1 MTSIITLDKWIQSE
15 QGVKSRRE
23 DGLGDPH
30 GATITPTSA
39 PKPPQDITKKAKISV
54 PGTKTV
60 NHTSEGQ
67 RTQNKGNNELPANG
81 TGRKTENYLYK
92 LPAEIRLHPES
103 FLKQCEEQFPDDD
116 LLMSRIRSFRN
127 GTKEKIK
134 GQWKQVEDPKEPY
147 ILYQI
152 WQYTESRKNG
162 RKYFGGMK

>member
-1 MTSIITLDKWIQSE
+1 MTSTITLDKWIQSE

-39 PKPPQDITKKAKISV
+39 PKPPQDITKNARISV
-54 PGTKTV
+54 PRTKTV
-60 NHTSEGQ
+60 NHTSEDR
-67 RTQNKGNNELPANG
+67 RTQNQGNNELPANEI
-81 TGRKTENYLYK
+81 GRKTENYLYK
-92 LPAEIRLHPES
+92 LPAEVRLHPES
-103 FLKQCEEQFPDDD
+103 FLKQCEDQFPDDS

-134 GQWKQVEDPKEPY
+134 GQWKQIEDPKEPY

>member
-1 MTSIITLDKWIQSE
+1 MTTQLKLLDYQSE
-15 QGVKSRRE
+15 QGDKSRRE

-30 GATITPTSA
+30 GATITPTS
-39 PKPPQDITKKAKISV
+39 PSGTPQDITKNAKISV
-54 PGTKTV
+54 LGTKTG
-60 NHTSEGQ
+60 NHTLEGR

-81 TGRKTENYLYK
+81 RRTENYLYK

-103 FLKQCEEQFPDDD
+103 FLKQCEDQFPDDS

-134 GQWKQVEDPKEPY
+134 GQWKQIEDPKEPY